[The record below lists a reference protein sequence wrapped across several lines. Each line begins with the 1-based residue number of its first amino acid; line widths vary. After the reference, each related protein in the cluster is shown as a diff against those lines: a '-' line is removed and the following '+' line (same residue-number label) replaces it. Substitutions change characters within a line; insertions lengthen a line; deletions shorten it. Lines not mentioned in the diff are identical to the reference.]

1 MDEWRGV
8 QPASRDGHRS
18 RQPSIDQTLHT
29 ITTTLHMSTS
39 ADHHT
44 IADSAMSLLAQKA
57 QAALNIVGDGL
68 QSAGQMLSE
77 HGAHGTDHVVKG
89 SKSSKEVMAM
99 EHEVR
104 DLDDRGIVENAPCM
118 GVSLC
123 CF

>member
-1 MDEWRGV
+1 
-8 QPASRDGHRS
+8 
-18 RQPSIDQTLHT
+18 
-29 ITTTLHMSTS
+29 
-39 ADHHT
+39 
-44 IADSAMSLLAQKA
+44 MSLLAQKA

-104 DLDDRGIVENAPCM
+104 DLDDRGIVNAPCM